1 MCVVLYMVLFFVM
14 FDLYR
19 SCPEGFQSLHFNC
32 RSSASASAW
41 VALLK
46 PSRMLL
52 LFHLSHES
60 VMLRDVMVIR
70 AIDLTRAIPNL
81 CWHFVIAFVLHPVFR
96 AEIVSPK
103 YIQGKNNVF
112 LSCHRPPK
120 VSKQFNILCASSH
133 SLYSL
138 RETALFFFFPTVYFA
153 IGLCHNTLLCC
164 LITLMVDLNSWL

>member
-1 MCVVLYMVLFFVM
+1 MGTLEL
-14 FDLYR
+14 
-19 SCPEGFQSLHFNC
+19 E
-32 RSSASASAW
+32 
-41 VALLK
+41 LLK

-70 AIDLTRAIPNL
+70 AIDLTRVIPNL

-103 YIQGKNNVF
+103 YIPGKNNVF
-112 LSCHRPPK
+112 LSCHSPRK

-138 RETALFFFFPTVYFA
+138 RETALFLPYC
-153 IGLCHNTLLCC
+153 ILCYWTMPQHITLLPDYTYGGFEF
-164 LITLMVDLNSWL
+164 LAINYSENL